1 MGKLKCAFLDADG
14 VLNEAI
20 MVDDKPAAP
29 TSVDQLVIP
38 AEVRPALERLKEA
51 GYLLICITN
60 KPDIER
66 GLMTQEAVD
75 AIFAEMRKQLPLDD
89 IFACYH
95 EGDEFYKPK
104 PGMVYKAA
112 EQYNVDLTQSF
123 FVGDRCKDIE
133 TGQAVPCT
141 TIWINRH
148 YPLEGTPNPPADFT
162 AESLTEAVNW
172 VLGDKNHG

>member
-14 VLNEAI
+14 VLNKAI

-29 TSVDQLVIP
+29 TSVAELVIP
-38 AEVRPALERLKEA
+38 AEVKPALERLKKA

-75 AIFAEMRKQLPLDD
+75 SIFAEMRRQLPLDD

-95 EGDEFYKPK
+95 EGSDCYKPK
-104 PGMVYKAA
+104 PGMILAA
-112 EQYNVDLTQSF
+112 TKQYNIDLEQSF
-123 FVGDRCKDIE
+123 FVGDRCKDVE
-133 TGQAVPCT
+133 TGQAAPCT

-148 YPLEGTPNPPADFT
+148 YPLEGSPNPPANYT
-162 AESLTEAVNW
+162 ADSLTDAVNW
-172 VLGDKNHG
+172 VLKEGHHG